1 MRAREYDV
9 LVRAVE
15 EGAAYGWD
23 RAHKHSDA
31 PTDQQI
37 KAAIEQAVLDTI
49 CEWFD
54 FEDRLD
60 ERV

>member
-15 EGAAYGWD
+15 EGTAYGWA
-23 RAHKHSDA
+23 RAHKHNDA

-37 KAAIEQAVLDTI
+37 KAVLDAI

-60 ERV
+60 ERI